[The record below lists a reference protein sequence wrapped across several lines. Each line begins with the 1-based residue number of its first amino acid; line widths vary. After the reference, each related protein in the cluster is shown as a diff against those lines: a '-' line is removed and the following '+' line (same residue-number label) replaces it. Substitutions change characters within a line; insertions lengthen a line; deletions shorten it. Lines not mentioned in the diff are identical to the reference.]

1 MVFNT
6 LIVETKC
13 PQCGSVELFRI
24 QYSYGFCWTFEY
36 HLGDTL
42 EQTYQQA
49 NNGKEDAERALVL
62 GVSENSC
69 PHCHYDSDG
78 FQDFCILIE
87 KNKLKSVSAWRDFW
101 EDGYLILD

>member
-1 MVFNT
+1 MAFNT

-24 QYSYGFCWTFEY
+24 QYKYALCRAYEY
-36 HLGDTL
+36 RLGDTL
-42 EQTYQQA
+42 EQAHDY
-49 NNGKEDAERALVL
+49 NDKEDAERALVL

-87 KNKLKSVSAWRDFW
+87 KNKLKSVSAFRDMW
-101 EDGYLILD
+101 EAGYLILD